1 MEIVDIVDA
10 VFMALCGILCLFLL
24 SLYIVVFIMIFRFRD
39 I

>member
-10 VFMALCGILCLFLL
+10 VFMALGEILCLFPL